1 MSDSKNFLMDMIQNE
16 MSSMA
21 GGSVQGYSLPLGAKP
36 DNKKEDDDEKK
47 LRSVVR
53 EICRR
58 AIKKTNRVDE
68 NLELRKIIRHL
79 IVEAKKEVESAPHSS
94 TAINLLEEL
103 LKQILPGVETDF
115 KTLTTSQ
122 EQRDSFRA
130 NLLDAVSKL
139 LAAEDVNTEAGTDME
154 MDVPLE
160 EIDIKIDDDEP
171 ETSPDDMFIDID
183 DDGKIPEEE
192 EEAFG
197 IEGQEETGR
206 NMAAKTY
213 DNIEKNIVDSYAIL
227 SDDKDRKTFRDYLIT
242 NLKMY
247 FDKYE
252 AELSTEIKEPTTDE
266 YEKEKASQDD
276 AEVTDEPTEITDEPA
291 EDPFDTGEGTIDFD
305 T

>member
-1 MSDSKNFLMDMIQNE
+1 MSNSKNFLMDMIQNE
-16 MSSMA
+16 ISSMA
-21 GGSVQGYSLPLGAKP
+21 GGNVQGYSLPLGMKP
-36 DNKKEDDDEKK
+36 DYKEDDEEEKK
-47 LRSVVR
+47 LRSIVR

-58 AIKKTNRVDE
+58 AIINTSRVDE
-68 NLELRKIIRHL
+68 NLELRKIISRL
-79 IVEAKKEVESAPHSS
+79 IVEVKKEVENAPHSS

-103 LKQILPGVETDF
+103 LKQILPGIEVDY
-115 KTLTTSQ
+115 KTLTTSL
-122 EQRDSFRA
+122 EQRESFRA

-139 LAAEDVNTEAGTDME
+139 LSAEDVNTEAGTDIA

-160 EIDIKIDDDEP
+160 EIDIKIDDDEEAP
-171 ETSPDDMFIDID
+171 QDDMFIDID

-213 DNIEKNIVDSYAIL
+213 DKIEKNIVDSYAIL

-242 NLKMY
+242 NIKMY

-252 AELSTEIKEPTTDE
+252 AELSTEVVEPTTDE
-266 YEKEKASQDD
+266 YEKEKSEQ
-276 AEVTDEPTEITDEPA
+276 EPDPVGEK
-291 EDPFDTGEGTIDFD
+291 PFDSGEGTIDFD